1 MGFRS
6 LGAGG
11 NNHKIDGMSDMIG
24 QRTLIVLGMH
34 RSGTSCLAGILEKAG
49 VFFGD
54 VARSSTFNV
63 KGNIENVRIMNL
75 HDELL
80 RQNNGAWDNPPAD
93 IKWTDDL
100 KCERDRIIQEY
111 GHAPFWGFKDPRVLF
126 ALDGWLEVL
135 QDVFLVAT
143 YRHPCSVA
151 KSLEKRNKFSHDKS
165 LSLWMGYNKKLLFY
179 YEKFKFPV
187 VSFDL
192 AEAEYKNKISELLA
206 LLECDSIDDAF
217 EFYENG
223 LRNSQDVSYFD
234 VPEDV
239 LEIYEKL
246 NRAAG

>member
-1 MGFRS
+1 MGFRAP
-6 LGAGG
+6 GAGR
-11 NNHKIDGMSDMIG
+11 NDIQIDGMSDMIG

-49 VFFGD
+49 IFFGD

-63 KGNIENVRIMNL
+63 KGNIENVRIMKL

-93 IKWTDDL
+93 VKWPDSL
-100 KCERDRIIQEY
+100 KYERDRIIQEY
-111 GHAPFWGFKDPRVLF
+111 GNASFWGFKDPRVLF
-126 ALDGWLEVL
+126 VLDGWLEAL
-135 QDVFLVAT
+135 QDVFLIAT
-143 YRHPCSVA
+143 FRHPCSVA
-151 KSLEKRNKFSHDKS
+151 KSLEKRNKFPPDKS
-165 LSLWMGYNKKLLFY
+165 LSLWMEYNKKLLFY

-192 AEAEYKNKISELLA
+192 PEAEYKNKIRKLLA
-206 LLECDSIDDAF
+206 LLRCDSIDNAF

-239 LEIYEKL
+239 REIYEEL
-246 NRAAG
+246 NRAAI